1 MENQR
6 SRRSVSVQ
14 RVFDDFALDGLHPS
28 PAALEDAA
36 DYVEGRNTLDE
47 IIQRVVRRHTR
58 G

>member
-1 MENQR
+1 
-6 SRRSVSVQ
+6 VQ

-28 PAALEDAA
+28 PAALIDAA

-47 IIQRVVRRHTR
+47 ILARVVQRHTR

>member
-1 MENQR
+1 MDDQR
-6 SRRSVSVQ
+6 RRRSVSVQ